1 MQSKRSFLIDTL
13 LFPPPASHTYYILA
27 GAFSHVEHN
36 QHVAGFVEDQ
46 VVDGLVGLAEAVVLG
61 DLGKGRPVPLH
72 GHALDVQRHLSVGA
86 LVVGA
91 GHLVH
96 PKVAVNE
103 ENALGED
110 HRPEEGQLEVGFVL
124 FRADVI

>member
-1 MQSKRSFLIDTL
+1 MNC
-13 LFPPPASHTYYILA
+13 A
-27 GAFSHVEHN
+27 GSLKDVKHDL
-36 QHVAGFVEDQ
+36 HVAGFVEDQ

-61 DLGKGRPVPLH
+61 DLGKGRPVPFH
-72 GHALDVQRHLSVGA
+72 GHALDVHGHLSVGA

-103 ENALGED
+103 KDVFGKD